1 MHKIQ
6 KIPSKIC
13 SSPPFIIPL
22 YRKKHSIKEAINYT
36 LYIINYT
43 LSIIH
48 YQLYIINYTLSII
61 HYQLY
66 IINYQL
72 YITHYQLY
80 IIHYHYDQHH
90 DH

>member
-13 SSPPFIIPL
+13 SSPPLIIPL

-36 LYIINYT
+36 LSIIHYQLYIIHYQ
-43 LSIIH
+43 LYIIH
-48 YQLYIINYTLSII
+48 YQLYIINYTL
-61 HYQLY
+61 Y
-66 IINYQL
+66 IL
-72 YITHYQLY
+72 
-80 IIHYHYDQHH
+80 HYHYDQHH

>member
-6 KIPSKIC
+6 KNPSKIC

-22 YRKKHSIKEAINYT
+22 YRKKHSIKEPINYT

-43 LSIIH
+43 LYIINYTLYIIH
-48 YQLYIINYTLSII
+48 YQLYIIHYTLSI
-61 HYQLY
+61 L
-66 IINYQL
+66 
-72 YITHYQLY
+72 
-80 IIHYHYDQHH
+80 HYHYDQHH